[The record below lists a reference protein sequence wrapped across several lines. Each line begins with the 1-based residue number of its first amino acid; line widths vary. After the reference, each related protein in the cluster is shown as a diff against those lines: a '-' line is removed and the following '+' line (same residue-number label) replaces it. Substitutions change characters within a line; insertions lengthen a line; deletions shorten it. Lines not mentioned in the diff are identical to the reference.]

1 MESVNK
7 CGCPPGSGIGCAAGG
22 GQSKDALLWLIRRL
36 GDMRGEMLRFASD
49 CRGAAL
55 GGIDPAY
62 ARSAENLLHYLALRR
77 HDLREI
83 QSELAELGL
92 SSLGR
97 SESHVMAT
105 IESVLKTLCRVADC
119 PPDVSEDATTLDFKS
134 AKRLLEEHTER
145 LLGPVPD
152 GRNVYIM
159 VTMPSDAADNYAL
172 VRGLLESGMN
182 CMRINCAHDDPE
194 KWTRMIGNLR
204 RAQGETEKPCKIIMD
219 LPGPK
224 LRTGPLRPGPCVIK
238 YRPVRDEYGRVR
250 KPAKILLRAEDAPAP
265 EDSNDYD
272 AVLTVSGEWLK
283 KIHLGGMIRFVDAR
297 GSRRSMRITAW
308 TEEGFQ
314 ADAVR
319 TAYLTPET
327 LLRLK
332 KRDGLG
338 EWRTNVTG
346 IGPQENF
353 VTVSTGDTLLLTG
366 SSEPGC
372 PAERDADERV
382 TSPAVIGC
390 TIPEILGDV
399 NEGDPVWFDDGKI
412 GGVVEEKTGDGL
424 RILITH
430 TSSETAKLGSD
441 KGINLPGSKLDLP
454 AITPEDVSILEFV
467 VEHADIVGM
476 SFANTPEDVK
486 SLLAHIKR
494 IGKGEPGIVLKI
506 ETRRGFSNLPAMLLE
521 AMKSPS
527 CGVMIARGDLAVE
540 TGFER
545 LAEVQEEILWLCE
558 AAHVPA
564 IWATQVLESLAK
576 QGSATRAEITDA
588 AMGHRA
594 ECVMLNKGPHIL
606 EALKALDDIMKR
618 MQAHQVKK
626 MAMLRELRLAY
637 NFPHE

>member
-1 MESVNK
+1 
-7 CGCPPGSGIGCAAGG
+7 
-22 GQSKDALLWLIRRL
+22 
-36 GDMRGEMLRFASD
+36 MRQEMLRFAAS
-49 CRGAAL
+49 CRSAAL
-55 GGIDPAY
+55 GEVDPAY
-62 ARSAENLLHYLALRR
+62 VRSAENLLHYLALRR

-97 SESHVMAT
+97 SESHVSAT
-105 IESVLKTLCRVADC
+105 IESVLNTLCRLADC
-119 PPDVSEDATTLDFKS
+119 SPEASEDLTTLDFKS

-145 LLGPVPD
+145 LLGPVPE

-159 VTMPSDAADNYAL
+159 VTMPSTAADDYAL
-172 VRGLLESGMN
+172 VRGLLDSGMN

-204 RAQGETEKPCKIIMD
+204 RAQEETGKPCKIIMD

-224 LRTGPLRPGPCVIK
+224 LRTGHLRPGPCVLK
-238 YRPVRDEYGRVR
+238 CRPVRDAYGRVT
-250 KPAKILLRAEDAPAP
+250 KPAKILLRAECSPGP
-265 EDSNDYD
+265 EGRGVYD

-283 KIHLGGMIRFVDAR
+283 KIHLGGMVRFIDAR
-297 GSRRSMRITAW
+297 GSRRSMRIVEW
-308 TEEGFQ
+308 TEEGFR

-319 TAYLTPET
+319 TAYITPET

-338 EWRTNVTG
+338 EWRTNAAG
-346 IGPQENF
+346 IVPQENF
-353 VTVSTGDTLLLTG
+353 VTLGTGDTLILTG
-366 SSEPGC
+366 SSEPGR
-372 PAERDADERV
+372 PAERDADGGV

-399 NEGDPVWFDDGKI
+399 NAGDPVWFDDGKI
-412 GGVVEEKTGDGL
+412 GGVVEEKTGGGL
-424 RILITH
+424 KIRITH
-430 TSSETAKLGSD
+430 TSSQTAKLGSD
-441 KGINLPGSKLDLP
+441 KGINLPESKLDLP

-467 VEHADIVGM
+467 VEHADIAAM

-494 IGKGEPGIVLKI
+494 IGRGEPGIVLKI
-506 ETRRGFSNLPAMLLE
+506 ETRRGFANLPSMLLE

-545 LAEVQEEILWLCE
+545 LAEVQEEMLWLCE

-606 EALKALDDIMKR
+606 EALEALDDIMKR
-618 MQAHQVKK
+618 MQAHQMKK

>member
-22 GQSKDALLWLIRRL
+22 GQSKDALIRRL
-36 GDMRGEMLRFASD
+36 GDMRNEMLRFALD

-55 GGIDPAY
+55 GEIDPAY

-119 PPDVSEDATTLDFKS
+119 PPDVSEDMTTLDFKS

-145 LLGPVPD
+145 LLGPVPE

-172 VRGLLESGMN
+172 VRGLLDSGMN

-204 RAQGETEKPCKIIMD
+204 RAQEETGKPCKIIMD

-265 EDSNDYD
+265 EDRNAYD

-283 KIHLGGMIRFVDAR
+283 KIHLGGMIRFIDAR
-297 GSRRSMRITAW
+297 GSRRSMRITSW

-319 TAYLTPET
+319 TAYLTLET

-346 IGPQENF
+346 IEPQENF

-372 PAERDADERV
+372 PAERDADEKV
-382 TSPAVIGC
+382 TSPAVISC

-399 NEGDPVWFDDGKI
+399 NAGDPVWFDDGKI

-424 RILITH
+424 IIRIAH

-441 KGINLPGSKLDLP
+441 KGINLPESKLDLP

-476 SFANTPEDVK
+476 SFANTPEDVR

-527 CGVMIARGDLAVE
+527 CGVMIARG
-540 TGFER
+540 
-545 LAEVQEEILWLCE
+545 
-558 AAHVPA
+558 
-564 IWATQVLESLAK
+564 
-576 QGSATRAEITDA
+576 
-588 AMGHRA
+588 
-594 ECVMLNKGPHIL
+594 
-606 EALKALDDIMKR
+606 
-618 MQAHQVKK
+618 
-626 MAMLRELRLAY
+626 
-637 NFPHE
+637 